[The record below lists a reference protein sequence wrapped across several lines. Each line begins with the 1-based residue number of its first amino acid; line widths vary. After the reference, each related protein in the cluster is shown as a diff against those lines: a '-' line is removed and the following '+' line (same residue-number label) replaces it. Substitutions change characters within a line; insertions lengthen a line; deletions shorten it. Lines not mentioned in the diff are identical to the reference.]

1 MPTEFHPLNLFWN
14 SRYIFLNI
22 AKDCLLK
29 RFSHIYPSLTSWW
42 ISMNISRIQSK
53 WLLEDRFL
61 CSQFTCTPLISLLFF
76 MPNYVTTGKDWCW
89 ERLKAG
95 GEGDDRGWDGWRTSP
110 TWWTWVW
117 ISSESW
123 CRGTGK
129 PGVLQSMGSQRV
141 RHNWATELM
150 SQCIVFI

>member
-29 RFSHIYPSLTSWW
+29 RFSHIHPSLTSWW

-76 MPNYVTTGKDWCW
+76 MPNYVTTGKDLCW

>member
-29 RFSHIYPSLTSWW
+29 RFSHIHPSLTSWW